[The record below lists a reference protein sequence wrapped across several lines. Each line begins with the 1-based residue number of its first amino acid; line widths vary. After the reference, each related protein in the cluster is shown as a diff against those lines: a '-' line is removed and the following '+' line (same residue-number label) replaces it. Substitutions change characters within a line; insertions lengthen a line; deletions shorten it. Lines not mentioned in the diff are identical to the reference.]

1 MNIVVVPNDD
11 VIVDVKITED
21 DVAIVV
27 VVRVG
32 IDAEECVMDA
42 GETVNDGGD
51 SVDVCDDNR
60 IVDVDASVF
69 VSSSLRV

>member
-1 MNIVVVPNDD
+1 LNIVVVPNDD

-32 IDAEECVMDA
+32 IAAEECVIDA